1 MGFNSGLKG
10 LKMFYMLTKVN
21 YNMFILNS
29 AKHCRLVY
37 NQLFALMYIY
47 TEPKWL
53 YVSTLLH
60 FSNV

>member
-47 TEPKWL
+47 TEPK
-53 YVSTLLH
+53 
-60 FSNV
+60 